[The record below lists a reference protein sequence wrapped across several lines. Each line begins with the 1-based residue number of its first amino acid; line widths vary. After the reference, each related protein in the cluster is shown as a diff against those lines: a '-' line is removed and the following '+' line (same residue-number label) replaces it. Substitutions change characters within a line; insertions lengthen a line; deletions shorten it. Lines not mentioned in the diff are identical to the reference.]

1 MEAKL
6 VEMLVLLFF
15 AALELKQNYSKSFA
29 SIRQYFIS
37 F

>member
-15 AALELKQNYSKSFA
+15 AALETKQNYSKGFA
-29 SIRQYFIS
+29 SIRQYSIS